1 MPLSP
6 GILYLKSFKAR
17 RDVWGSDTKLK
28 KIKSIKCNDLVKKSE
43 TKRHMDSKSS
53 KMVEPLSFGEYV
65 EDSSAFDNLR

>member
-1 MPLSP
+1 M
-6 GILYLKSFKAR
+6 KSFKAR
-17 RDVWGSDTKLK
+17 RDVWQSDTKLK

-53 KMVEPLSFGEYV
+53 KMAEPLSFGEYV